1 MKKIFAAFCT
11 LLLLPT
17 LARRIDFNRRADA
30 GSAGSMEGEWEN
42 NPHRRSDLCA
52 GGGDAAGY

>member
-17 LARRIDFNRRADA
+17 LARRIDFDYRAGA
-30 GSAGSMEGEWEN
+30 GNAGSMD
-42 NPHRRSDLCA
+42 RRN
-52 GGGDAAGY
+52 